1 MTGKNQLVVTEDCG
15 DGIVRLLFNDPATR
29 NAMSEAMAEQFA
41 VAIGQLCVRDDLR
54 VVVLSGA
61 GKAFSAGGH
70 LDMLEKKIAQDEKRN
85 RAEMR
90 EFYEQFLCIRDL
102 PVPTVAAI
110 NGHAMGAGLCV
121 ALCCDVRI
129 ARSGSKLGLNF
140 VRLGLHPGMGVTY
153 TLPRIVGP
161 AKAAELLY
169 AGSVLSAEDAL
180 EIGLVNRCAA
190 ADAFEDH
197 VKQYVDSVATAGPQ
211 AVRMLK
217 RTLKATTQGTLSECL
232 EYEALAQARDYLGD
246 EFKEG
251 ITAAK
256 ERRKPRF

>member
-180 EIGLVNRCAA
+180 EIGLVNRCA
-190 ADAFEDH
+190 
-197 VKQYVDSVATAGPQ
+197 DSVATAGPQ